1 MGDKKTLLKKY
12 NRLENNNC
20 HNDCAILLAKNFG
33 TQDEV
38 DTLEKIKSEHL
49 KRGNILYEEIEIRN
63 KINRKYYKL
72 LH

>member
-1 MGDKKTLLKKY
+1 MVDKKSLLKKY
-12 NRLENNNC
+12 NRLENNNE

-38 DTLEKIKSEHL
+38 DTLEKIKSTHL
-49 KRGNILYEEIEIRN
+49 RRGHILHEELEIRR
-63 KINRKYYKL
+63 KISKKYYKL